1 MDIGAVLSRGA
12 VAGLAGGLMFA
23 LANMWFSAAH
33 GKPLV
38 APFLAI
44 STIFHGSSE
53 LVMDQPD
60 VIAGLVLHLGLS
72 LVFGMV
78 FAVGVAML
86 HLGSPPD
93 LLAAA
98 SILYGLVLYV
108 VNFQIIGR
116 IVFPVVRQP
125 QGPQP
130 ALRAVGPPRCLRPA
144 ARPVLPRVPRL
155 VAALTGHGK
164 PPGGRN
170 PRRRGGSPGYEV
182 RPE

>member
-53 LVMDQPD
+53 PVMDQPD

-86 HLGSPPD
+86 HLGSRPD

-116 IVFPVVRQP
+116 IVFPWFVNP
-125 QGPQP
+125 KGPNQLFELWVHP
-130 ALRAVGPPRCLRPA
+130 VAFGLLLVPFFLGFRASSRP
-144 ARPVLPRVPRL
+144 
-155 VAALTGHGK
+155 
-164 PPGGRN
+164 
-170 PRRRGGSPGYEV
+170 
-182 RPE
+182 